1 MLWWLPPSSRLGQA
15 GAVLR
20 EGTLAATTEVIAAC
34 AGLEH
39 PDQARRSADMVLA
52 ATTGVLQ
59 SRLSPAKDRS
69 GARRDASLL
78 LGAFLETE
86 LPSTFPSGRKEL
98 HEGGDAP
105 PAVARSDRALN
116 GRQRM
121 LDAAVDRLVAD
132 GYGGASTLA
141 IQASAG
147 VSRGRLLH
155 QFPSRDL
162 LLVAAV
168 EHLANQRVRATQRRV
183 LQIVQA
189 DRDGPSRIDHV
200 VEEMWASYQEL
211 HYWAASELWMAAR
224 TNPEIAASL
233 RPHEHRLG
241 ATIRTAVSEM
251 FGEPY
256 AADDRFPMLARR
268 PADEHARCG
277 GRVRVR
283 APRPGWRPAHRD
295 VEGTRPPRADTDSL
309 MAARQQSALTVVCCA
324 CIVRQSGAAGGW
336 GRPEQVQCDLVASL
350 RGSAPNHKAGRSSL
364 PGRQLATAH
373 GGPT

>member
-1 MLWWLPPSSRLGQA
+1 M
-15 GAVLR
+15 
-20 EGTLAATTEVIAAC
+20 
-34 AGLEH
+34 
-39 PDQARRSADMVLA
+39 
-52 ATTGVLQ
+52 
-59 SRLSPAKDRS
+59 
-69 GARRDASLL
+69 
-78 LGAFLETE
+78 
-86 LPSTFPSGRKEL
+86 FPSRRKEL
-98 HEGGDAP
+98 ARSGDAS
-105 PAVARSDRALN
+105 PAVARSGRALD

-141 IQASAG
+141 IQAAAG

-200 VEEMWASYQEL
+200 VEEMWASYQEP

-256 AADDRFPMLARR
+256 AADDRFPML
-268 PADEHARCG
+268 
-277 GRVRVR
+277 
-283 APRPGWRPAHRD
+283 RD
-295 VEGTRPPRADTDSL
+295 VLLTSMRGV
-309 MAARQQSALTVVCCA
+309 AAAYAFERRDPAGDPHIVMWKELARLVLIPTV
-324 CIVRQSGAAGGW
+324 
-336 GRPEQVQCDLVASL
+336 
-350 RGSAPNHKAGRSSL
+350 
-364 PGRQLATAH
+364 
-373 GGPT
+373 